1 MSQRGAVPSQEEE
14 PVSIKDL
21 ERDLARAER
30 AAKAP
35 FLHEEERARRW
46 DRVADIERD
55 LAAAEGAAE
64 DELAGRGRG
73 GGFFRW

>member
-1 MSQRGAVPSQEEE
+1 M
-14 PVSIKDL
+14 SIKDL
-21 ERDLARAER
+21 ERDLAKAER

-35 FLHEEERARRW
+35 FLHEDERARRW
-46 DRVADIERD
+46 HLVAEIERD

-64 DELAGRGRG
+64 EELAGRGRG